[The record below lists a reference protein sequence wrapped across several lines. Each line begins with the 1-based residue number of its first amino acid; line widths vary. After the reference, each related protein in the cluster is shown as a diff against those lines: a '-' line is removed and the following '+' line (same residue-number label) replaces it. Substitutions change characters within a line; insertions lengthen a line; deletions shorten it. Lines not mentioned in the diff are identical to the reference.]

1 MTYDH
6 RFFSF
11 FCIVIAIAIAIA
23 IAIVIIA
30 VIAEGPPGM

>member
-23 IAIVIIA
+23 IAIIA

>member
-23 IAIVIIA
+23 IIA